1 MQVRQP
7 TDCVTCED
15 IQSEFMDF
23 ERSFLNNLNVKRHG
37 EQTGAPFSRLQ
48 PPCSGCTRGEQREL
62 YHDIGEDNQEIRS
75 QTLQLKTPYGKA
87 STRQTVLH
95 HFTFLKPSCQGQHD
109 AIAARQ
115 TGDRF
120 IDDLSQGDLTEKKRV
135 RPYMDE
141 LHRLNKKPSSRN
153 GKLFSE
159 GREVTAREIMAYLDR
174 DYTSNLVWR
183 L

>member
-1 MQVRQP
+1 MSNKNSTKKQARTSNDLKATQVRQP

-75 QTLQLKTPYGKA
+75 DSTIENTVRESQHQTDRAT
-87 STRQTVLH
+87 SFHV
-95 HFTFLKPSCQGQHD
+95 SD
-109 AIAARQ
+109 AE
-115 TGDRF
+115 
-120 IDDLSQGDLTEKKRV
+120 LSGPT
-135 RPYMDE
+135 
-141 LHRLNKKPSSRN
+141 
-153 GKLFSE
+153 
-159 GREVTAREIMAYLDR
+159 
-174 DYTSNLVWR
+174 
-183 L
+183 